1 MSTPCKYHATKG
13 CTKGGAC
20 TFDHAIV
27 DMAKAQGACTQHL
40 LGSCPFGGS
49 CKFTHKTIGDIR
61 AAAAGGGGGGG
72 GGKRHGGKD
81 GHHGHHGGAG
91 AGGLAD
97 AMSALALADKRPHHT
112 GIIPASASSPMVA
125 AAMAAAMAGRAGGG
139 HVVMRT
145 VREEVIITHGHGHGY
160 AAAAHFPGGGDKK
173 GGGGAGKGYPKER
186 QVFEIALSFDTTGS
200 MYSFLEQVKASIK
213 GVVSEVY
220 GRLARKSKDKAAA
233 AAVAAGGGVGGA
245 AGSGGEPRKTVRF
258 AIIAHGD
265 YCDADSSYVIKT
277 KDFCINSD
285 ELKAFV
291 DECGRTSGGD
301 ADECYELVLHK
312 AGKLHWSPDAAV
324 KALVMFGDANPHAPD
339 YHLNKHHYDWRKE
352 AETLKAKGVTVFPV
366 HCGGSASTK
375 PFYDEVARITGG
387 HVLSLGYDRTPDVT
401 QLITGICLKAASA
414 KKFAEYEADL
424 RASGARSA
432 TVFDQ
437 LASVRIVRSHM
448 EVSIGGGAGGAGGG
462 GAGAGARGTGHA
474 AAAASG
480 AMMASLM
487 AMSGA
492 GGGLGGNFGGAAAG
506 ALLDGSHGHHGHHGY
521 GGGHGHGHGGAGPH
535 HRAGHGHGAGRK

>member
-13 CTKGGAC
+13 CTKGAAC

-27 DMAKAQGACTQHL
+27 DMAKAQGACTHHL
-40 LGSCPFGGS
+40 LGACPFGGS

-61 AAAAGGGGGGG
+61 AAAVGSAGGSHTG

-81 GHHGHHGGAG
+81 GHHGGGG

-97 AMSALALADKRPHHT
+97 AMSALALVDKRPHHT
-112 GIIPASASSPMVA
+112 GIVPSASSPAAA
-125 AAMAAAMAGRAGGG
+125 AAMAAAMAAAAARGGGGGG

-145 VREEVIITHGHGHGY
+145 VREEVIISHGPATTHFAGSG
-160 AAAAHFPGGGDKK
+160 KK
-173 GGGGAGKGYPKER
+173 ATVPKPR

-200 MYSFLEQVKASIK
+200 MYGFLEQVKASIK

-220 GRLARKSKDKAAA
+220 GRLARKSKEKAAA
-233 AAVAAGGGVGGA
+233 AAGGAGGGAGGGSG
-245 AGSGGEPRKTVRF
+245 AGSPGKEGFEPRKTVRF

-265 YCDADSSYVIKT
+265 YCDAPSSYVIKT

-312 AGKLHWSPDAAV
+312 AGKLHWSPDATV
-324 KALVMFGDANPHAPD
+324 KSLVIFGDANPHGPD
-339 YHLNKHHYDWRKE
+339 YPLNKHHYDWRKE
-352 AETLKAKGVTVFPV
+352 AEALKAKGVTVFPV

-401 QLITGICLKAASA
+401 QLITGMCLKAASNR
-414 KKFAEYEADL
+414 KFAEYEADL

-432 TVFDQ
+432 AVFDQ
-437 LASVRIVRSHM
+437 LASIRIVRSHM
-448 EVSIGGGAGGAGGG
+448 EMSIGGGGGG
-462 GAGAGARGTGHA
+462 

-487 AMSGA
+487 AMSASA
-492 GGGLGGNFGGAAAG
+492 GGGGPGAVGGGYGKHGGATG
-506 ALLDGSHGHHGHHGY
+506 ALLDGHGHHGH
-521 GGGHGHGHGGAGPH
+521 GHG